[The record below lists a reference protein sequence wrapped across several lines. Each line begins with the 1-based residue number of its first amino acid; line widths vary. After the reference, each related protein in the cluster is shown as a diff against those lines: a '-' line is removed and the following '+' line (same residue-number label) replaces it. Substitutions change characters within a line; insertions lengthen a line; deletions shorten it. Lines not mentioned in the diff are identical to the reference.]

1 MLAQVGIRCY
11 QQSLP
16 VRGYRKMENLLSRNK
31 IEQIKSS
38 LPTAEE
44 AERIYVSGNSD
55 PFPSIPPALLNS
67 ADIIDYVIKTGML
80 LPFHPEN
87 VKSSSYEIKLL
98 GKCVLWEEDG
108 TKQVFDITEGKSFE
122 LKKNSIA
129 FVTLEPY
136 FRIPDY
142 IALRFNLKIANVYRG
157 LLLGTGPLVDPGFKG
172 RLSIPLHNLTT
183 NNYTFR
189 GGEGII
195 WMEFT
200 KVSPNKRWFNM
211 NEPERIGEYVKFRRK
226 EMDVEDYLYK
236 ADPHRP
242 IRSSIPDEINKA
254 IEIANTAK
262 NRVKYITL
270 GGIVA
275 AVGIIYGMFWP
286 THQIVED
293 TANYVKASQL
303 ELNQL
308 RDYKDRIIKLEEELK
323 KLKANQNIKIIKKE
337 TKIIQSPDY
346 VIFKNDQTKR

>member
-1 MLAQVGIRCY
+1 
-11 QQSLP
+11 
-16 VRGYRKMENLLSRNK
+16 MENLLTPDK

-44 AERIYVSGNSD
+44 AEHIYANEKPD
-55 PFPSIPPALLNS
+55 PFPNIPPALLNS

-80 LPFHPEN
+80 LPFQPEN

-98 GKCVLWEEDG
+98 GKCVLWEENG

-129 FVTLEPY
+129 FVTLEPF

-211 NEPERIGEYVKFRRK
+211 DEPDRVGEYVKFRRK

-254 IEIANTAK
+254 IDIANSAK
-262 NRVKYITL
+262 SRVNIITL
-270 GGIVA
+270 GGLVA
-275 AVGIIYGMFWP
+275 AAGINYGMFWP

-293 TANYVKASQL
+293 TTVYVKASQL

-308 RDYKDRIIKLEEELK
+308 RDYRDRITKLEEEIN
-323 KLKANQNIKIIKKE
+323 KLKSNRQIKIIKKE
-337 TKIIQSPDY
+337 TRF
-346 VIFKNDQTKR
+346 VIVSLIMHFISNPLKLL